1 MAVVVASFVKR
12 GKVGNAKAK
21 DTIRYMQ
28 HRPDKDKE
36 RAMRPLFS
44 SDGPM
49 IRPEAYQFVDDAPK
63 GRVSA

>member
-1 MAVVVASFVKR
+1 
-12 GKVGNAKAK
+12 
-21 DTIRYMQ
+21 
-28 HRPDKDKE
+28 
-36 RAMRPLFS
+36 MRPLFS